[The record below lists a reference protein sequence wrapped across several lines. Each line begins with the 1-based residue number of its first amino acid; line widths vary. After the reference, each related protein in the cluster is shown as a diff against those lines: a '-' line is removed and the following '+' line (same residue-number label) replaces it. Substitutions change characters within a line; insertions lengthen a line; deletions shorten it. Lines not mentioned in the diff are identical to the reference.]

1 MDAKTYTARRE
12 ALREAAPDCAILIMG
27 NDEAPKNYVDNP
39 YPFRQD
45 SHFLYYAGVSQ
56 AGLALLIEPDGK
68 SILYGTPD
76 HPDDVIWFGP
86 HPTLGDH
93 AEAAGAS
100 EFTDMADLVGRL
112 TTLDDGG
119 SKVHYLPPYRGD
131 RSFALGAAPYL
142 RGLRAGLLE
151 NRADLLL
158 CLENFLNH
166 PFH

>member
-1 MDAKTYTARRE
+1 MDATTYTARRE
-12 ALREAAPDCAILIMG
+12 ALRKAVPDGAILIMG
-27 NDEAPKNYVDNP
+27 NDEAPMNYVDNP

-93 AEAAGAS
+93 AEAANALQANS
-100 EFTDMADLVGRL
+100 Y
-112 TTLDDGG
+112 
-119 SKVHYLPPYRGD
+119 YLGLAYLGEKKYAQALEALSQMRPPED
-131 RSFALGAAPYL
+131 AQPL
-142 RGLRAGLLE
+142 
-151 NRADLLL
+151 
-158 CLENFLNH
+158 
-166 PFH
+166 